1 MSKASARLC
10 TSSWHGA
17 GRTHKFFLESAL
29 KRIHRTVEEQP
40 QNWIS
45 TVLMSLIIVN
55 LNVFFR
61 GSNTNSNYNINTH
74 FKRHTIK
81 DRKKSFMG

>member
-1 MSKASARLC
+1 MKKASARLC
-10 TSSWHGA
+10 TSSWNGA

-45 TVLMSLIIVN
+45 TVLMILIIMN
-55 LNVFFR
+55 LNAFSKVIIL
-61 GSNTNSNYNINTH
+61 TLT
-74 FKRHTIK
+74 TI
-81 DRKKSFMG
+81 